1 MDIKLQYL
9 YFLNGLFIGIY
20 SLLFHNKFIMIK
32 SAKKM
37 LDENIHWR
45 TINCRRTTDDVN
57 PDDCLDYAN
66 IDMC

>member
-1 MDIKLQYL
+1 MGCSSVSIH
-9 YFLNGLFIGIY
+9 

-37 LDENIHWR
+37 LDENIR
-45 TINCRRTTDDVN
+45 LCTINCRRTTDDVN
-57 PDDCLDYAN
+57 PDDCRDHAN